1 MSGGH
6 GKNTDSGNRQR
17 VPSLSEMGAALQQAE
32 DEVTGLNQGGPSKGT
47 GGECEVVA
55 AAGRKRESGKA
66 YQGTL
71 EAERDALKN
80 AKIPKADDVRGVTL
94 ECWDSSNG
102 GKY

>member
-1 MSGGH
+1 MSGRH
-6 GKNTDSGNRQR
+6 GKSTASRKRQK
-17 VPSLSEMGAALQQAE
+17 VTSLSEMGAALQQAE

-94 ECWDSSNG
+94 EWDSSNG